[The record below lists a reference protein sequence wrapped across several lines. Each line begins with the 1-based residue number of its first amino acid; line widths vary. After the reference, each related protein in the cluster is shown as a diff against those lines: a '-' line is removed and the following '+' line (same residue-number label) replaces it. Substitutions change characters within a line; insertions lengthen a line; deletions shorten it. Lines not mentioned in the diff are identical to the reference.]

1 MSKIVAHVL
10 TLSCLIGA
18 VGCEAS
24 GREPSARSCERH
36 FGAVPLRYVG
46 QAFGDGSL
54 SIERDPDRGAVARIV
69 VAGEGEGGPVLDFS
83 GPAACDDGVV
93 RVSFGAADHP
103 EAVVKV
109 VGGALVAVPPRDAG
123 DRWFGSWTATVIR
136 KRDSETREIEGFFR
150 EPVAGTPIAPEALAQ
165 APGRAQEP

>member
-1 MSKIVAHVL
+1 MLKIVAHVL
-10 TLSCLIGA
+10 VLSSLIGA
-18 VGCEAS
+18 VGCQAS
-24 GREPSARSCERH
+24 SLDPQARSCDRH
-36 FGAVPLRYVG
+36 VGVVPLRYVG

-54 SIERDPDRGAVARIV
+54 SIERDPARGAVARIV

-109 VGGALVAVPPRDAG
+109 VGGGLVAVPPRDAG
-123 DRWFGSWTATVIR
+123 DRWFGSWTAKVIR
-136 KRDSETREIEGFFR
+136 KSDSETRDIDGFFR
-150 EPVAGTPIAPEALAQ
+150 EPVAATTIAPDALAK
-165 APGRAQEP
+165 AQSHDHED